1 MGKPALIRT
10 LKGASFETGTFE
22 IYNLQKKNA
31 AQLTL
36 SRAGASKEPKKK
48 YKNLSKKDNYTS
60 ASYNQQPTTTHGS
73 PLDLAEGNLPPSP
86 MGARRRLPLSPM
98 GGRCRRCHS
107 LPSRRIWRKEAHR
120 RCCPWGATAAAASP
134 PAKSGGG
141 EGVARRYRLSSRRRS
156 LCRCLRPA
164 TARHCMPPPRD
175 RGGEGERAERERV

>member
-1 MGKPALIRT
+1 M
-10 LKGASFETGTFE
+10 
-22 IYNLQKKNA
+22 QKKKCSSA
-31 AQLTL
+31 HIEP
-36 SRAGASKEPKKK
+36 SRCIKGTKKR

-73 PLDLAEGNLPPSP
+73 PLDLAEGNPPPSP

-98 GGRCRRCHS
+98 GGRCRHYRS
-107 LPSRRIWRKEAHR
+107 LPSRRIWRKGAHR

-134 PAKSGGG
+134 
-141 EGVARRYRLSSRRRS
+141 VARRYRLSSSRHS

-175 RGGEGERAERERV
+175 RCGEGERAERERV